1 MCFALWLWPGWHCNN
16 TTDRSWVWFLL
27 LSILSLGESVNQIV
41 HDNSAVSHLEP
52 SPNHKHEGF
61 EPTVACHDSVRILD
75 DQRSFQSIISPMTK
89 SLNCS
94 LARKIRR
101 QDHSDRHER
110 KKISEIFWGGH
121 LNGFVATDDWIE
133 QAIIQRMSMF
143 SNWRLLGPGLEAG
156 LARTIENI
164 NHSLQ
169 RRSKPLRPNNSRHV
183 VQMGKFFQCW
193 VFQPSGW
200 LVVKGFHWIQWAV
213 AGSYH
218 HSELSLSKNP
228 HSRVKILEE
237 LETESNFTPTKLFF

>member
-27 LSILSLGESVNQIV
+27 LSILSLGEPGNQIV
-41 HDNSAVSHLEP
+41 HDKSAVSHLEL

-61 EPTVACHDSVRILD
+61 EPTVACRDSVRICD

-110 KKISEIFWGGH
+110 KKISEFFGGGH
-121 LNGFVATDDWIE
+121 LNGFVTTDDWIE
-133 QAIIQRMSMF
+133 QAIIQRMSML
-143 SNWRLLGPGLEAG
+143 SNWLLWGPGLEAG

-169 RRSKPLRPNNSRHV
+169 RRQHVQNHWDQTTRDMSFRWGNFFSVGCFSHRVGWWSRASIGFNGRLLV
-183 VQMGKFFQCW
+183 LIITANCPYPKI
-193 VFQPSGW
+193 PTPGW
-200 LVVKGFHWIQWAV
+200 KYL
-213 AGSYH
+213 
-218 HSELSLSKNP
+218 KNWRLNQIS
-228 HSRVKILEE
+228 H
-237 LETESNFTPTKLFF
+237 